1 MLVSDM
7 ARMKDVDFLTTKVQN
22 ETFAERCRAKRDAN
36 AVAKARFFVLNK
48 VTHGGT
54 ESS

>member
-7 ARMKDVDFLTTKVQN
+7 ARMKDVNFLTTKVQN
-22 ETFAERCRAKRDAN
+22 ETFAERRRAKRDAS
-36 AVAKARFFVLNK
+36 AIAKARLFVLNK
-48 VTHGGT
+48 VTRGGT